1 MVFYMTNNQ
10 VLEDII
16 AAKRKNPYTDKKTV
30 EQLREETEKAGSQIP
45 LPSNTN
51 FERILADNVYAEWI
65 TCGDVDTNKVFM
77 FIHGG
82 GYYRGSIASTRATVA
97 RISAQAKVKCL
108 SIEYRLA
115 PEHPFPAA
123 IDDTYTA
130 YKWLLKEGFKSQDII
145 VSGQSAGGG
154 LCLSLLLKLK
164 DNNEIQPLG
173 AVAISPWTD
182 LTQSGVTMV
191 TNADIDPII
200 SKKYLDRMSNLYLA
214 NGSEPSHLASPLLGN
229 LSGLPP
235 ILVQVGTAET
245 MLDDSKRFV
254 EKAKKAKVD
263 IQIEVWEDMFHGW
276 HGNAHI
282 LKDAE
287 QAIHNIG
294 VFCKNLYNK

>member
-1 MVFYMTNNQ
+1 
-10 VLEDII
+10 
-16 AAKRKNPYTDKKTV
+16 
-30 EQLREETEKAGSQIP
+30 
-45 LPSNTN
+45 
-51 FERILADNVYAEWI
+51 
-65 TCGDVDTNKVFM
+65 
-77 FIHGG
+77 
-82 GYYRGSIASTRATVA
+82 
-97 RISAQAKVKCL
+97 
-108 SIEYRLA
+108 
-115 PEHPFPAA
+115 
-123 IDDTYTA
+123 
-130 YKWLLKEGFKSQDII
+130 
-145 VSGQSAGGG
+145 
-154 LCLSLLLKLK
+154 LSLLLKLK

-200 SKKYLDRMSNLYLA
+200 SKKYLDRMSGLYLA

-263 IQIEVWEDMFHGW
+263 IQIEVWENMFHGW

-287 QAIHNIG
+287 QAIQNIG